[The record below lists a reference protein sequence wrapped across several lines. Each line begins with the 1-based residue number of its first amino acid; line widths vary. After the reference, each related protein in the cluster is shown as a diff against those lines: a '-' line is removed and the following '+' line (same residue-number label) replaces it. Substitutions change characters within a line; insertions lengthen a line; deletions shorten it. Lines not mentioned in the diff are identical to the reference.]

1 MRPLLRDGALIAA
14 TRLDPESV
22 LRVGEVVV
30 ARRPDR
36 TSVEMVKRIQ
46 AVDHQG
52 NVFLRGDNPALST
65 DSRHFGSVPRN
76 LILARVRWRYWPL
89 PIRRL

>member
-1 MRPLLRDGALIAA
+1 
-14 TRLDPESV
+14 
-22 LRVGEVVV
+22 
-30 ARRPDR
+30 
-36 TSVEMVKRIQ
+36 MVKRIQ

-76 LILARVRWRYWPL
+76 LVLARVRWRYWPL